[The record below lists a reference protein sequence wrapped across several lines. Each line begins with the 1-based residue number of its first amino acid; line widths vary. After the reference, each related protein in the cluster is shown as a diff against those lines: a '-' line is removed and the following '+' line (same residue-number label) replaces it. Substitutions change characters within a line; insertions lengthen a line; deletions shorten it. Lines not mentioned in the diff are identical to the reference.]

1 MKKQFFKTIEN
12 ILENNS
18 KTVLLLGD
26 IGVFGFSNAL
36 QKYPD
41 RAYNIGILEQ
51 STVGLAAGLAL
62 TGFIPIV
69 HTIAPFLVE
78 RSYEQLKLD
87 FGYQKLGGNFISV
100 GGSYDYAALGCTHH
114 CPADV
119 GILKNIPNMEIV
131 IPGTAK
137 EFDVIFNEVYANGN
151 PTYYR
156 LSTRN
161 NSESYDVKFGKG
173 SVIKKGGLATVIAV
187 GPVLN
192 QVLAAVD
199 DLDVTVLY
207 YTTIKPF
214 DAEILKGHCETG
226 KILVCEPY
234 YSGALIPD
242 IVSVLKSKPLIID
255 TVGVPDEFL
264 NNYGKA
270 EEHDEYIG
278 MTVNNIRE
286 ILQKLISI
294 N

>member
-1 MKKQFFKTIEN
+1 MKKQFFTTVEN
-12 ILENNS
+12 ILEKNE
-18 KTVLLLGD
+18 KAVLLLGD

-78 RSYEQLKLD
+78 RSYEQIKLD
-87 FGYQKLGGNFISV
+87 FGYQELGGNFISV

-119 GILKNIPNMEIV
+119 AILKKIPGMEIV

-137 EFDVIFNEVYANGN
+137 EFDLLFNEVYANGH
-151 PTYYR
+151 PTYFR

-161 NSESYDVKFGKG
+161 NSESYDIKFGQNLL
-173 SVIKKGGLATVIAV
+173 IKKGNLATVIAV
-187 GPVLN
+187 GPILN
-192 QVLAAVD
+192 QVLAATD

-207 YTTIKPF
+207 CTTVKPF
-214 DAEILKGHCETG
+214 DAETLKANAQSG
-226 KILVCEPY
+226 KILLCEPY

-242 IVSVLKSKPLIID
+242 IISALKPQPLIIE
-255 TVGVPDEFL
+255 TIGVPDEFL
-264 NNYGKA
+264 NSYGKA

-286 ILQKLISI
+286 KLQKLISI

>member
-1 MKKQFFKTIEN
+1 MKKQFFTTVEN
-12 ILENNS
+12 ILEKDK

-26 IGVFGFSNAL
+26 IGVFGFSNVM

-62 TGFIPIV
+62 SGFIPIV

-119 GILKNIPNMEIV
+119 SILKNIPGMEIV

-137 EFDVIFNEVYANGN
+137 ELDIIFNEIYDNGH
-151 PTYYR
+151 PTYFR

-161 NSESYDVKFGKG
+161 NIETNDVKFGQG
-173 SVIKKGGLATVIAV
+173 LVMKKGRLATVVAI
-187 GPVLN
+187 GPLLDRVLT
-192 QVLAAVD
+192 AAEG
-199 DLDVTVLY
+199 LDVTVLY

-214 DAEILKGHCETG
+214 DAETLKANCQME
-226 KILVCEPY
+226 KILLCEPY

-242 IVSVLKSKPLIID
+242 IVSALKPKPLIID
-255 TVGVPDEFL
+255 SIGVPDEFL
-264 NNYGKA
+264 NHYGTT

-278 MTVNNIRE
+278 LTVKNIRE
-286 ILQKLISI
+286 KIQNLIKL